1 MSSEAPFNFQM
12 EKIDSFMMHSV
23 EDEELNK
30 KNNMDNTFLRRSR
43 PLSHFF

>member
-30 KNNMDNTFLRRSR
+30 NVHAYKVGL
-43 PLSHFF
+43 